1 MQNEKEESKIHKP
14 KTRVVKDQLQSL
26 SLPINER
33 GRGDLKNYTV
43 LRYNSIQMCELI
55 PNNTESNNIIKKA
68 RSLGATMT
76 GIASTASLE
85 NSPSYQVYGK
95 TAWPEEARSV
105 LVLALVHEKNE
116 PELDWWGI
124 PGGTR
129 GNQRLKKIS
138 IRLKKI
144 LKEEFNINAQTLP
157 YQLTDGGIFLKDAA
171 ALAGLGIIGINN
183 LLITPEF
190 GPCTRLRALFLEKEL
205 TPTGP
210 IDFSPCDTCN
220 KACWQACPYASG
232 GQNPF

>member
-1 MQNEKEESKIHKP
+1 M
-14 KTRVVKDQLQSL
+14 
-26 SLPINER
+26 
-33 GRGDLKNYTV
+33 
-43 LRYNSIQMCELI
+43 LI
-55 PNNTESNNIIKKA
+55 ESNNIIKKA
-68 RSLGATMT
+68 RSLGATMA

-95 TAWPEEARSV
+95 TAWPTEAKSV

-116 PELDWWGI
+116 PELDWWGV

-138 IRLKKI
+138 FRLKKI
-144 LKEEFNINAQTLP
+144 LIEEYNINARTLP

-171 ALAGLGIIGINN
+171 ALAGLGIIGANN

-210 IDFSPCDTCN
+210 IDFSPCDNCN
-220 KACWQACPYASG
+220 RACWQACPQKAFSSG
-232 GQNPF
+232 SYNSILCNKQMKSDETKARLEGTLVKYCRECELACPIMPPAARGSF